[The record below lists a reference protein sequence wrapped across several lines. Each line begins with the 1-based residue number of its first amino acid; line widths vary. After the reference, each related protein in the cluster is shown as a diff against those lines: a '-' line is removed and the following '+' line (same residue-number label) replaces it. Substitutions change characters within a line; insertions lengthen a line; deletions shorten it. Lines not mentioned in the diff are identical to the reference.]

1 MKKLTC
7 NKTEFVID
15 GFSMISL
22 GLAPVE
28 EIVRSNR
35 AAEEGRRMA
44 EEEKL
49 LKSKD
54 VAHILDCSPDDVH
67 LLVHRGDLK
76 GTKVGRFW
84 RFRLEDVM
92 EYKRKMEE
100 VA

>member
-1 MKKLTC
+1 VK
-7 NKTEFVID
+7 
-15 GFSMISL
+15 
-22 GLAPVE
+22 
-28 EIVRSNR
+28 EIVWSER
-35 AAEEGRRMA
+35 AAEGERRMA

-84 RFRLEDVM
+84 RYRLQDVM
-92 EYKRKMEE
+92 EYKQEMEQD
-100 VA
+100 A

>member
-1 MKKLTC
+1 
-7 NKTEFVID
+7 
-15 GFSMISL
+15 
-22 GLAPVE
+22 
-28 EIVRSNR
+28 
-35 AAEEGRRMA
+35 MA

-84 RFRLEDVM
+84 RYCQEDVM

-100 VA
+100 EG

>member
-1 MKKLTC
+1 M
-7 NKTEFVID
+7 ID
-15 GFSMISL
+15 GFSMISQS
-22 GLAPVE
+22 LAPVK
-28 EIVRSNR
+28 EIVRSKR
-35 AAEEGRRMA
+35 AAQEESRMA

-49 LKSKD
+49 LKSRD

-84 RFRLEDVM
+84 RYRLEDVM
-92 EYKRKMEE
+92 ECKRKMEG

>member
-1 MKKLTC
+1 
-7 NKTEFVID
+7 
-15 GFSMISL
+15 MISER
-22 GLAPVE
+22 LAPE
-28 EIVRSNR
+28 KEIVRSKR
-35 AAEEGRRMA
+35 AAQEDRRMA
-44 EEEKL
+44 EEENL

-84 RFRLEDVM
+84 RYCLEDVM

-100 VA
+100 DA

>member
-1 MKKLTC
+1 
-7 NKTEFVID
+7 
-15 GFSMISL
+15 MIPE
-22 GLAPVE
+22 GHAPVE

-35 AAEEGRRMA
+35 AAEEERRMA

-84 RFRLEDVM
+84 RYRLEDVM

>member
-1 MKKLTC
+1 MK
-7 NKTEFVID
+7 
-15 GFSMISL
+15 
-22 GLAPVE
+22 
-28 EIVRSNR
+28 EIVWSER
-35 AAEEGRRMA
+35 AEEGERRMA

-84 RFRLEDVM
+84 RYRLQDVM
-92 EYKRKMEE
+92 EYKQKMEQD
-100 VA
+100 A

>member
-1 MKKLTC
+1 MIVAL
-7 NKTEFVID
+7 
-15 GFSMISL
+15 SMITQGFAL
-22 GLAPVE
+22 VK

-35 AAEEGRRMA
+35 VAQEEPRMA

-84 RFRLEDVM
+84 RFQLEDVM
-92 EYKRKMEE
+92 EYKRKTEE